1 VAVIRRGEIW
11 VANLNPT
18 RGAEVGKVRP
28 VLVLQADWLTE
39 QEALTVVVVPL
50 TTQVRPELEALR
62 VTIPARDRL
71 LKDCQAIPEK
81 IRALDRRRFG
91 AGPLTQA
98 TERELALVARQ
109 VSAVIGL
116 WP

>member
-1 VAVIRRGEIW
+1 MIQRGEIW

-18 RGAEVGKVRP
+18 GGSEVGKTRP
-28 VLVLQADWLTE
+28 VLVIQADWLTA
-39 QEALTVVVVPL
+39 QGAPTVVIVPL
-50 TTQVRPELEALR
+50 STQVRPELAPLR

-81 IRALDRRRFG
+81 LRALDRRRFG
-91 AGPLTQA
+91 AGPLA
-98 TERELALVARQ
+98 RISEAELTLVEQR
-109 VSAVIGL
+109 VSALLGL

>member
-1 VAVIRRGEIW
+1 MAVIRRGEIW

-18 RGAEVGKVRP
+18 RGAEVGKIRP

-39 QEALTVVVVPL
+39 QDSPTIVIVPL
-50 TTQVRPELEALR
+50 STQVRPELVALR

-98 TERELALVARQ
+98 TEKELALIEQR

>member
-1 VAVIRRGEIW
+1 MAVIRRGEIW

-39 QEALTVVVVPL
+39 QNAPTVVIVPL
-50 TTQVRPELEALR
+50 TTQARPGLDALR

-81 IRALDRRRFG
+81 VRALDRRRFG
-91 AGPLTQA
+91 AGPLTRA
-98 TERELALVARQ
+98 SEAELALIEQR
-109 VSAVIGL
+109 VSAVLGL